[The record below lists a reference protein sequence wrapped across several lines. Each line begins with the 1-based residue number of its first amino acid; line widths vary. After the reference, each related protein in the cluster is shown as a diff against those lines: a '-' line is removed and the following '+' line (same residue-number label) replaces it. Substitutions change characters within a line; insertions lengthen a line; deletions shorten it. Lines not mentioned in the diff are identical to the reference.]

1 MLEETGARGAA
12 MSTLADTT
20 RPKKRAVS
28 VVEKQLARI
37 EGLAEK
43 KAAELDAANYEKYA
57 PLFDIA
63 IAYFKKKPVLMYG
76 GTAINDLLPDRL
88 KFYAEKTLPDLDV
101 FVTED
106 RVEAIA
112 QGLVNEYTAKGYDL
126 AAYKPALHENTLKV
140 YAQGVQVADVSGVP
154 RKAYATLRKGS
165 VRSSLGIPL
174 VNTAFLR
181 WSLHSML
188 AQPYDSH
195 RWKKVYER
203 VVAFYQVYPPAA
215 CDAAKAMSVPAA
227 GVGVSAAERAAAG
240 DIHAG
245 VARFVKSNGL
255 VMFGFDA
262 VRMFLPEQFREDS
275 VAASSQPMFNL
286 LVAEE
291 PRATAYELVAALRAR
306 AKEAR
311 TDAAGAAARSLS
323 DPAVFRVSSV
333 YPGDAFVPDHVIVY
347 YKKRPIAALYHS
359 ESCMSFVPVRGFRV
373 ASLQTMLRMYM
384 SLMLS
389 AHDHHKK
396 EKPACVAN
404 ALAWLH
410 LKLVKSP
417 SRRKLL
423 EQFVL
428 TCYGE
433 GVGRFTLRRRMLE
446 RAAFAAAEANGRA
459 PGQLA
464 PPASLA
470 SS

>member
-1 MLEETGARGAA
+1 MVSRNDEATSPKTPKAA
-12 MSTLADTT
+12 K
-20 RPKKRAVS
+20 PRAIS
-28 VVEKQLARI
+28 VVGKQLLRI
-37 EGLAEK
+37 EELAEK
-43 KAAELDAANYEKYA
+43 KAEQLEAANYDKYSV
-57 PLFDIA
+57 LFDIA
-63 IAYFKKKPVLMYG
+63 IAYFKKKPVLLYG

-88 KFYAEKTLPDLDV
+88 KFYGEKVLPDLDV
-101 FVTED
+101 FVNEEN
-106 RVEAIA
+106 VEAIA
-112 QGLVNEYTAKGYDL
+112 QGLVNEYTAKGYNL

-154 RKAYATLRKGS
+154 RKAYATLKKGS
-165 VRSSLGIPL
+165 VRSSFGIPI

-203 VVAFYQVYPPAA
+203 IVAFYQIYPPAA
-215 CDAAKAMSVPAA
+215 CDVASAISVPAA
-227 GVGVSAAERAAAG
+227 GLGISDAERAVAD

-245 VARFVKSNGL
+245 IAGFVKSSGL

-262 VRMFLPEQFREDS
+262 VRLFLPEQFRKDA
-275 VAASSQPMFNL
+275 VAGTAQPMFNL
-286 LVAEE
+286 LVSEE

-311 TDAAGAAARSLS
+311 AGAPRGSLS
-323 DPAVFRVSSV
+323 DPAIFRVSAV
-333 YPGDAFVPDHVIVY
+333 YPGDAFVPDHVVVY
-347 YKKRPIAALYHS
+347 YKKRAIAALYHS
-359 ESCMSFVPVRGFRV
+359 ETCMSFVPVSGFRI

-433 GVGRFTLRRRMLE
+433 GVGRFTMRRRMLE
-446 RAAFAAAEANGRA
+446 RAAFAAAEADGRA
-459 PGQLA
+459 QAPGLLA
-464 PPASLA
+464 PPPSMA

>member
-1 MLEETGARGAA
+1 MASRDEEASSPKAA
-12 MSTLADTT
+12 
-20 RPKKRAVS
+20 PKAAAKPRAVS
-28 VVEKQLARI
+28 VVGKQLLRI
-37 EGLAEK
+37 EELAEK
-43 KAAELDAANYEKYA
+43 KAEQLEAANYDKYSV
-57 PLFDIA
+57 LFDIA
-63 IAYFKKKPVLMYG
+63 IAYFKKKPVLLYG

-88 KFYAEKTLPDLDV
+88 KFYGEKVLPDLDV
-101 FVTED
+101 FVNEEN
-106 RVEAIA
+106 VEAIA
-112 QGLVNEYTAKGYDL
+112 QGLVNEYTAKGYNL

-154 RKAYATLRKGS
+154 RKAYATLKKGS
-165 VRSSLGIPL
+165 VRSSFGIPI

-203 VVAFYQVYPPAA
+203 IVAFYQIYPPAA
-215 CDAAKAMSVPAA
+215 CDAASAIAVPAA
-227 GVGVSAAERAAAG
+227 GLGISEAERAVAD

-245 VARFVKSNGL
+245 IAGFVKSNGL

-262 VRMFLPEQFREDS
+262 VRLFLPEQFRKDA
-275 VAASSQPMFNL
+275 VASTAQPMFNL
-286 LVAEE
+286 LVSEE
-291 PRATAYELVAALRAR
+291 PRATAYELVKALRSR
-306 AKEAR
+306 AKEAL
-311 TDAAGAAARSLS
+311 AGAPRGSLS
-323 DPAVFRVSSV
+323 DPAIFRVSAV
-333 YPGDAFVPDHVIVY
+333 YPGDAFVPDHVVVY
-347 YKKRPIAALYHS
+347 YKKRAIAALYHS
-359 ESCMSFVPVRGFRV
+359 ETCMSFVPVSGFRI

-433 GVGRFTLRRRMLE
+433 GVGRFTMRRRMLE
-446 RAAFAAAEANGRA
+446 RAAFAAAEADGHAPAQGR
-459 PGQLA
+459 LA
-464 PPASLA
+464 PPPSLA

>member
-1 MLEETGARGAA
+1 
-12 MSTLADTT
+12 MSTQVSSTQ
-20 RPKKRAVS
+20 PVKKRAVS

-37 EGLAEK
+37 EELAEK
-43 KAAELDAANYEKYA
+43 KAAELEAANYEKYSA
-57 PLFDIA
+57 LFDIA

-76 GTAINDLLPDRL
+76 GTAINDLLPERL
-88 KFYAEKTLPDLDV
+88 KFYGEKVLPDLDV

-181 WSLHSML
+181 WSLHAML

-203 VVAFYQVYPPAA
+203 IVAFYQVYPPAA

-227 GVGVSAAERAAAG
+227 GVGVSAAERAVAG

-262 VRMFLPEQFREDS
+262 VRLFLPGQFREDA

-291 PRATAYELVAALRAR
+291 PRAMAYELVKALRAR

-311 TDAAGAAARSLS
+311 AGEAGAAARSLS
-323 DPAVFRVSSV
+323 DPAVFRVSAV

-359 ESCMSFVPVRGFRV
+359 ESCMSFVPVRGFRI
-373 ASLQTMLRMYM
+373 ASLQTIIRMYM
-384 SLMLS
+384 ALMLS
-389 AHDHHKK
+389 AHEHHKK
-396 EKPACVAN
+396 EQPACVAN
-404 ALAWLH
+404 ALSWLH

-446 RAAFAAAEANGRA
+446 RAAFAAAEAEGRA

-464 PPASLA
+464 PPVSLA